1 MGGNYCFAKVSSYF
15 SKLSKE
21 ICNFYDLSYVHLFE
35 NSTTKNIS
43 SSIITK
49 SKSKLR
55 LSFINS
61 LPEKR
66 DLLDKSE
73 PPVPTRWRGSS
84 RPPSWA
90 PPSLNRRLIRGLRAV
105 VRAAALAE
113 HRRGSRVS
121 LWSGGEPWPRS
132 QATESGRFRLAI
144 ITLLAL
150 VFPPSVRGAP

>member
-1 MGGNYCFAKVSSYF
+1 MGGNYRFAKVPSYF

-21 ICNFYDLSYVHLFE
+21 ICNFYDLSRPPIRKFYNEKYIVFDDNE
-35 NSTTKNIS
+35 IE
-43 SSIITK
+43 IEA
-49 SKSKLR
+49 
-55 LSFINS
+55 SFIVYKFS
-61 LPEKR
+61 SREARSPRQER
-66 DLLDKSE
+66 AS
-73 PPVPTRWRGSS
+73 PTRWRGSS